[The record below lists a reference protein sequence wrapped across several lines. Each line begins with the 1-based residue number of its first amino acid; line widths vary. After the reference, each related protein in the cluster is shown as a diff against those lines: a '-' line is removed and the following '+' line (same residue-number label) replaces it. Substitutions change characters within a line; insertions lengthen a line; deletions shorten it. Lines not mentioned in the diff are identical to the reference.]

1 MVYIHTLYIHIRIYI
16 YSHIYIYMYYILIKW
31 QFAGYP
37 CFFRDPMGFRHDQL
51 VHGRQES
58 THVTDHSDV
67 ETLESCSS
75 RPLSPCRA
83 RTAGMDGEIGSGPAN
98 SKFGENDRR
107 F

>member
-1 MVYIHTLYIHIRIYI
+1 
-16 YSHIYIYMYYILIKW
+16 MYYILIKW

-75 RPLSPCRA
+75 RPLSPCQTC
-83 RTAGMDGEIGSGPAN
+83 TAEMEGETGSAPTHPLSLIFSTVFGTIRKRKN
-98 SKFGENDRR
+98 S
-107 F
+107 